1 MPKGGPKGDNA
12 ALPGYV
18 KVCDNVS
25 TGGCAGTRS
34 SVHTARSTQQC
45 HCTVFE
51 RTIARTYLIMPCPPG
66 QPAHTFAGSDDSSGP
81 DGRGGER
88 VQFILRK
95 EET

>member
-18 KVCDNVS
+18 KVCDDVS
-25 TGGCAGTRS
+25 TGGCAETRS
-34 SVHTARSTQQC
+34 SVHTARSTQ
-45 HCTVFE
+45 HAAVSLYS
-51 RTIARTYLIMPCPPG
+51 IARTYLIMPCPPG
-66 QPAHTFAGSDDSSGP
+66 QPAHTFADSDDSSGL
-81 DGRGGER
+81 DGLRSER